1 MREKFRPL
9 EVAMQ
14 QKFIVW
20 LVTTLIFNFGHIEH
34 DVGIESL
41 LNCINSETVKALLFK
56 NWILYFK
63 IAQTVCLYFD
73 ADNDGL
79 WRRCAMKTE
88 SGSTSLQEISISLK
102 LPVNRRL
109 VICMGRYGWL
119 CTTTLFSNCT
129 FSCGLFEASL
139 ANTLRYL
146 VVLPFVVICDRDD
159 DLERVWS

>member
-1 MREKFRPL
+1 
-9 EVAMQ
+9 MQ

-20 LVTTLIFNFGHIEH
+20 LVTTLIFNCGHIEP
-34 DVGIESL
+34 DVGIECL
-41 LNCINSETVKALLFK
+41 LNCINSEASKSVKALLFR

-63 IAQTVCLYFD
+63 IAQTVCLYLD
-73 ADNDGL
+73 ANNDGL

-109 VICMGRYGWL
+109 VICVGRYGWL
-119 CTTTLFSNCT
+119 CTITLFSNCT
-129 FSCGLFEASL
+129 FSYGLFEASL
-139 ANTLRYL
+139 ANTLRCL
-146 VVLPFVVICDRDD
+146 VVLPFVVVYDRDD